1 MRARDYVV
9 KKRNAAFDY
18 RQRVTGSTGRMT
30 FAGDAL
36 NSHTAP
42 GRATV
47 LGSRKMA
54 SFVNPDQP
62 TVTVLAS
69 EHNTSQYMI
78 DGSPVHHPHYNP
90 DTQKK
95 TARAVAKRKKKRA
108 AQRKNHRKRKKAEK
122 KKKRSGDAGDRDAA
136 KRRSATR
143 NHGADTDDEVKF
155 AVTPQKRAANVAP
168 RQSMSNDDG
177 SSSSSPPPKRQA
189 RDVPPPAETVVV
201 AVDDNDNV
209 PMVDAQQEQDDV
221 VTMTLS
227 DFLESVPAS
236 PLAETVVGTISSH
249 SERRRYNRK
258 YRAELANEGRRLV
271 PKDAEGKDKTR
282 QQRVWEAM
290 QQSSTGVSLQG
301 AHYKRSQNWRANV
314 EGHVRNGTEDDI
326 TCADAWK
333 YAKEVMRVKG
343 RRQQAMKNLMPKIV
357 KYVKA
362 LPRAADVVAV
372 DEVKMPDRDQ
382 PSPVEVVVEVQQ
394 HEDGK

>member
-9 KKRNAAFDY
+9 KKRDAAFDY

-177 SSSSSPPPKRQA
+177 SSSSSPPPKR
-189 RDVPPPAETVVV
+189 
-201 AVDDNDNV
+201 
-209 PMVDAQQEQDDV
+209 
-221 VTMTLS
+221 
-227 DFLESVPAS
+227 
-236 PLAETVVGTISSH
+236 
-249 SERRRYNRK
+249 
-258 YRAELANEGRRLV
+258 
-271 PKDAEGKDKTR
+271 
-282 QQRVWEAM
+282 
-290 QQSSTGVSLQG
+290 
-301 AHYKRSQNWRANV
+301 
-314 EGHVRNGTEDDI
+314 
-326 TCADAWK
+326 
-333 YAKEVMRVKG
+333 
-343 RRQQAMKNLMPKIV
+343 
-357 KYVKA
+357 
-362 LPRAADVVAV
+362 
-372 DEVKMPDRDQ
+372 
-382 PSPVEVVVEVQQ
+382 
-394 HEDGK
+394 